1 MINIIKYL
9 IARDKAIYSTF
20 IILDEISVCSL
31 LHQII
36 GELASYISYS
46 GLEITFDA
54 SSDVALY

>member
-1 MINIIKYL
+1 M
-9 IARDKAIYSTF
+9 ARDKAIYSTF
-20 IILDEISVCSL
+20 IIFDEISIYSL

-36 GELASYISYS
+36 RELASYISYP